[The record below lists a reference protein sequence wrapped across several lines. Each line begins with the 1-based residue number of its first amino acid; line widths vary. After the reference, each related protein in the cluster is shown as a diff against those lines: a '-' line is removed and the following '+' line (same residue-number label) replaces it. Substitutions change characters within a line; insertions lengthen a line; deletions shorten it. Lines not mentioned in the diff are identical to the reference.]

1 MKSAE
6 KKNPNKSINFQN
18 IYLKSS
24 DCPSFSQLKM
34 PLTESEWRRNQTALN
49 QLKKQSTTN
58 QGNESGCTTVNP
70 RERPKGNVNNV
81 NSIILP
87 PASSSNNTSTSINNM
102 NVKPR
107 TQSNAPSNKQ
117 SPFQTSYN
125 VNVNVIAPTTSSAFT
140 NSKNNNILG
149 FDDDFNSTPIHV
161 YTNSNQNMASLPLN
175 ASNNSLN
182 VNNKSPLLL
191 PAPNERKSHRRSVSQ

>member
-1 MKSAE
+1 
-6 KKNPNKSINFQN
+6 
-18 IYLKSS
+18 
-24 DCPSFSQLKM
+24 M
-34 PLTESEWRRNQTALN
+34 PLTESEWRRNQAAMN
-49 QLKKQSTTN
+49 QLKKQSAMN

-87 PASSSNNTSTSINNM
+87 PASSSNNASTSIKNI

-117 SPFQTSYN
+117 SPFQTTNN
-125 VNVNVIAPTTSSAFT
+125 VNVNLIAPSTSSTFT
-140 NSKNNNILG
+140 NSKNNDILG

-161 YTNSNQNMASLPLN
+161 YTNSNQNIASLQMN
-175 ASNNSLN
+175 TSNHSL
-182 VNNKSPLLL
+182 NNKSPLLL